1 MKIKKIVLF
10 NIGPYLDR
18 NEFDLTMDSKRNIVL
33 IGGKNGAGKTTFF
46 KSIKTCLYGCKV
58 WGYDAPGKEYYTLI
72 ETLVN
77 TKLQYNSAMR
87 AYVELELEFD
97 DGKQKILYLLHREW
111 MKAKKGMQEAFS
123 VSKDGA
129 SLDKEN
135 LRDFNNYLLSIIP
148 PDMFNFYFFDGEAIA
163 EFFLGSEGKKNFR
176 NAFLKLYG
184 LDTLSLMV
192 ENFERYFKKKGGSNA
207 VQEQYQTAK
216 KNLETIQGKVE
227 EGKRKK
233 IELEEQIDLIEIN
246 LQTLQSDYEKNGG
259 INITEWRRINQ
270 EIAQEELRREEINRW
285 LKDIA
290 NHYLPFILL
299 KKPLKELSIG
309 LENEQETQKGEAI
322 QGTLSSV
329 GFFEKLES
337 YLKDNG
343 IANANVTTQ
352 ELIDFICAQTAT
364 QREGEK
370 IFDFS
375 SMQIARILTQIEE
388 KIGFDEKI
396 ILKKLGELKAS
407 GNKSKKLKE
416 SLNNSS
422 VDGYEEYGKEK
433 ERLEKRKTE
442 LIVEIE
448 KQTQEI
454 ALLELKHQIAVVDYE
469 KAKEKRLQQ
478 IKEKSINDMSQ
489 RAIAAYTV
497 LEEQLIRRQS
507 DILQKEFIK
516 SFTSIINKDNFL
528 DGIVIDNSINIIPY
542 KMIDVSFLQIDN
554 YLQANAKTNFLDF
567 FDKQYWKDISDL
579 KIGAVESIRLPSP
592 ITAPFSQGE
601 RQVYIMSI
609 YLALLKTSRKDVPFF
624 IDTPFARIDSNHRD
638 KIVKNFFKGV
648 KNQLFILSTDE
659 EIVGK
664 YKQLIASEISDQFLL
679 TIADYGQTKIAN
691 DVYFGE

>member
-18 NEFDLTMDSKRNIVL
+18 NEFDLTMDSKKNIVL

-58 WGYDAPGKEYYTLI
+58 WGYDAPGKEYYTFI

-77 TKLQYNSAMR
+77 TKLQYNSAMK
-87 AYVELELEFD
+87 AYAELELEFD
-97 DGKQKILYLLHREW
+97 DGKQKTSYLLHREW
-111 MKAKKGMQEAFS
+111 GKMKKGIQETFS
-123 VSKDGA
+123 VSKDGMR
-129 SLDKEN
+129 LDKEN
-135 LRDFNNYLLSIIP
+135 LVDFNNYLLSIIP

-163 EFFLGSEGKKNFR
+163 EFFLGTEGKKNFR

-192 ENFERYFKKKGGSNA
+192 ENFERYFKKKGGTNA
-207 VQEQYQTAK
+207 VQEQYQNAK
-216 KNLETIQGKVE
+216 RTLEMIQDKIAE
-227 EGKRKK
+227 EKRKK
-233 IELEEQIDLIEIN
+233 AELEEQVDLIEIN

-259 INITEWRRINQ
+259 INIVEWRRINQ
-270 EIAQEELRREEINRW
+270 EIAQEESHREEINRW

-299 KKPLKELSIG
+299 KKQLKELAGG
-309 LENEQETQKGEAI
+309 LEHEQETQKGEAI

-329 GFFEKLES
+329 VFFEKLET
-337 YLKDNG
+337 YLKN
-343 IANANVTTQ
+343 NCVNNLTTQ
-352 ELIDFICAQTAT
+352 ELIDFICAQTAIK
-364 QREGEK
+364 REGER

-375 SMQIARILTQIEE
+375 AMQIARILTQIEE
-388 KIGFDEKI
+388 KVRFDEKE
-396 ILKKLGELKAS
+396 ILKKLRELKAS
-407 GNKSKKLKE
+407 VNKNKQLKDA
-416 SLNNSS
+416 LNNSS
-422 VDGYEEYGKEK
+422 VDGYEEYSQEK
-433 ERLEKRKTE
+433 ERLEKRKTG
-442 LIVEIE
+442 LIIEIE
-448 KQTQEI
+448 KQAQEI
-454 ALLELKHQIAVVDYE
+454 ALLELKRQNAVADYE
-469 KAKEKRLQQ
+469 KAKEKYLQQ

-516 SFTSIINKDNFL
+516 SFTAIINKDNFL
-528 DGIVIDNSINIIPY
+528 DGIVIDNNINIIPY

-554 YLQANAKTNFLDF
+554 YLQANSKTDFLQF
-567 FDKQYWKDISDL
+567 FDRKYWKDISDL

-638 KIVKNFFKGV
+638 RIVKNFFKGV

-659 EIVGK
+659 EIVGQ
-664 YKQLIASEISDQFLL
+664 YKKLISTEISDQFLL
-679 TIADYGQTKIAN
+679 NISDYGQTKIVEDA
-691 DVYFGE
+691 YFGE

>member
-18 NEFDLTMDSKRNIVL
+18 NEFDLTMDSKKNIVL

-58 WGYDAPGKEYYTLI
+58 WGYDAPGKEYYTFI

-77 TKLQYNSAMR
+77 TKLQYNSAMK
-87 AYVELELEFD
+87 AYAELELEFD
-97 DGKQKILYLLHREW
+97 DGKQKTSYLLHREW
-111 MKAKKGMQEAFS
+111 VKMKKGIQETFS
-123 VSKDGA
+123 VSKDGMM
-129 SLDKEN
+129 LDKEN
-135 LRDFNNYLLSIIP
+135 LVDFNNYLLSIIP
-148 PDMFNFYFFDGEAIA
+148 PDMFNFYFFDGESIA
-163 EFFLGSEGKKNFR
+163 EFFLGTEGKKNFR

-192 ENFERYFKKKGGSNA
+192 ENFERYFKKKGGTNA
-207 VQEQYQTAK
+207 VQEQYQNAK
-216 KNLETIQGKVE
+216 RTLEMIQDKIAE
-227 EGKRKK
+227 EKRKK
-233 IELEEQIDLIEIN
+233 AELEEQVDLIEIN

-259 INITEWRRINQ
+259 INIVEWRRINQ
-270 EIAQEELRREEINRW
+270 EIAQEESHREEINRW

-290 NHYLPFILL
+290 NHYLPFLLL
-299 KKPLKELSIG
+299 KKQLKELVGG
-309 LENEQETQKGEAI
+309 LEHEQETQKGEAI

-329 GFFEKLES
+329 VFFEKLET
-337 YLKDNG
+337 YLRNNFVDNL
-343 IANANVTTQ
+343 TTQ
-352 ELIDFICAQTAT
+352 ELIDFICAQTAIK
-364 QREGEK
+364 REGER

-388 KIGFDEKI
+388 KVRFDEKE
-396 ILKKLGELKAS
+396 ILKKLRELKAS
-407 GNKSKKLKE
+407 VNKNKQLKDA
-416 SLNNSS
+416 LNNSS
-422 VDGYEEYGKEK
+422 VDGYEEYSQEK
-433 ERLEKRKTE
+433 ERLEKRKTG
-442 LIVEIE
+442 LIIEIE
-448 KQTQEI
+448 KQAQEI
-454 ALLELKHQIAVVDYE
+454 ALLELKRQNAVADYE
-469 KAKEKRLQQ
+469 KAKEKYLQQ

-516 SFTSIINKDNFL
+516 SFTAIINKDNFL
-528 DGIVIDNSINIIPY
+528 DGIVIDNNINIIPY

-554 YLQANAKTNFLDF
+554 YLQANSKTDFLQF
-567 FDKQYWKDISDL
+567 FDRKYWKDISDL

-638 KIVKNFFKGV
+638 RIVKNFFKGV

-659 EIVGK
+659 EIVGQ
-664 YKQLIASEISDQFLL
+664 YKKLISTEISDQFLL
-679 TIADYGQTKIAN
+679 NISDYGQTKIVEDA
-691 DVYFGE
+691 YFGE

>member
-18 NEFDLTMDSKRNIVL
+18 NEFDLTMDSKKNIVL

-58 WGYDAPGKEYYTLI
+58 WGYDAPGKEYYTFI

-77 TKLQYNSAMR
+77 TKLQYNSAMK

-97 DGKQKILYLLHREW
+97 DGKQKTSYLLHREW
-111 MKAKKGMQEAFS
+111 TKMKKGIQETFS
-123 VSKDGA
+123 VSKDGMM
-129 SLDKEN
+129 LDKEN
-135 LRDFNNYLLSIIP
+135 LVDFNNYLLSIIP

-163 EFFLGSEGKKNFR
+163 EFFLGTEGKKNFR

-192 ENFERYFKKKGGSNA
+192 ENFERYFKKKGGTDA
-207 VQEQYQTAK
+207 VQDQYQNAK
-216 KNLETIQGKVE
+216 RALETIQDKIAE
-227 EGKRKK
+227 EKRKK
-233 IELEEQIDLIEIN
+233 TELEEQVDLIEIS

-259 INITEWRRINQ
+259 INILEWRKINQ
-270 EIAQEELRREEINRW
+270 EIAQEESHREEINRW

-299 KKPLKELSIG
+299 KKQLKELAVG
-309 LENEQETQKGEAI
+309 LEHEQETQKGEAI

-329 GFFEKLES
+329 VFFEKLET
-337 YLKDNG
+337 YLKENRVDNL
-343 IANANVTTQ
+343 ATQ
-352 ELIDFICAQTAT
+352 ELIDFICAQTAIK
-364 QREGEK
+364 REGER

-388 KIGFDEKI
+388 KVSFDEKD
-396 ILKKLGELKAS
+396 ILKKLRELKAS
-407 GNKSKKLKE
+407 GTKNKQLKDA
-416 SLNNSS
+416 LNNSS
-422 VDGYEEYGKEK
+422 IDGYEEYSQEK
-433 ERLEKRKTE
+433 ERLEKRKTG

-448 KQTQEI
+448 KQAQEI
-454 ALLELKHQIAVVDYE
+454 ALLELKRQNAVADYE
-469 KAKEKRLQQ
+469 KAKEKYLQQ

-528 DGIVIDNSINIIPY
+528 DGIVIDNNINIIPY
-542 KMIDVSFLQIDN
+542 KMIDVSFLQIEN
-554 YLQANAKTNFLDF
+554 YLQANSKTDFLQF
-567 FDKQYWKDISDL
+567 FDVRYWKDISDL

-638 KIVKNFFKGV
+638 RIVKNFFKGV

-664 YKQLIASEISDQFLL
+664 YKKLISTEISDQFLL
-679 TIADYGQTKIAN
+679 TISDYGQTKIVEDA
-691 DVYFGE
+691 YFGE

>member
-18 NEFDLTMDSKRNIVL
+18 NEFDLTMDSKKNIVL

-58 WGYDAPGKEYYTLI
+58 WGYDAPGKEYYTFI

-77 TKLQYNSAMR
+77 TKLQYNSAMK
-87 AYVELELEFD
+87 AYAELELEFD
-97 DGKQKILYLLHREW
+97 DGKQKTSYLLHREW
-111 MKAKKGMQEAFS
+111 VKMKKGIQETFS
-123 VSKDGA
+123 VSKDGMM
-129 SLDKEN
+129 LDKEN
-135 LRDFNNYLLSIIP
+135 LVDFNNYLLSIIP
-148 PDMFNFYFFDGEAIA
+148 PDMFNFYFFDGESIA
-163 EFFLGSEGKKNFR
+163 EFFLGTEGKKNFR

-192 ENFERYFKKKGGSNA
+192 ENFERYFKKKGGTNA
-207 VQEQYQTAK
+207 VQEQYQNAK
-216 KNLETIQGKVE
+216 RTLEMIQDKIAE
-227 EGKRKK
+227 EKRKK
-233 IELEEQIDLIEIN
+233 AELEEQVDLIEIN

-259 INITEWRRINQ
+259 INIVEWRRINQ
-270 EIAQEELRREEINRW
+270 EIAQEESHREEINRW

-299 KKPLKELSIG
+299 KKQLKVLVSG
-309 LENEQETQKGEAI
+309 LENEHETQKGEAI

-329 GFFEKLES
+329 VFFEKLET
-337 YLKDNG
+337 YLRNNFVDNL
-343 IANANVTTQ
+343 TTQ
-352 ELIDFICAQTAT
+352 ELIDFICAQTAIK
-364 QREGEK
+364 REGER

-375 SMQIARILTQIEE
+375 AMQIARILTQIEE
-388 KIGFDEKI
+388 KVRFDEKE
-396 ILKKLGELKAS
+396 ILKKLRELKAS
-407 GNKSKKLKE
+407 VNKNKQLKDA
-416 SLNNSS
+416 LNNSS
-422 VDGYEEYGKEK
+422 VDGYEEYSQEK
-433 ERLEKRKTE
+433 ERLEKRKTG
-442 LIVEIE
+442 LIIEIE
-448 KQTQEI
+448 KQAQEI
-454 ALLELKHQIAVVDYE
+454 ALLELKRQNAVADYE
-469 KAKEKRLQQ
+469 KAKEKYLQQ

-516 SFTSIINKDNFL
+516 SFTAIINKDNFL
-528 DGIVIDNSINIIPY
+528 DGIVIDNNINIIPY

-554 YLQANAKTNFLDF
+554 YLQANSKTDFLQF
-567 FDKQYWKDISDL
+567 FDRKYWKDISDL

-638 KIVKNFFKGV
+638 RIVKNFFKGV

-659 EIVGK
+659 QIVGQ
-664 YKQLIASEISDQFLL
+664 YKKLISAEISDQFLL
-679 TIADYGQTKIAN
+679 NISDYGQTKIVEGA
-691 DVYFGE
+691 YFGE